1 MKCHN
6 HYLGSYPIVVPNS
19 SLKAVVP
26 VLQPVSL
33 SVISLIIF
41 NTGAHLLEINDNFSS
56 SEFII

>member
-6 HYLGSYPIVVPNS
+6 HYLGSYPIVG

>member
-6 HYLGSYPIVVPNS
+6 HYLGSYPIVS
-19 SLKAVVP
+19 SLKAAVP